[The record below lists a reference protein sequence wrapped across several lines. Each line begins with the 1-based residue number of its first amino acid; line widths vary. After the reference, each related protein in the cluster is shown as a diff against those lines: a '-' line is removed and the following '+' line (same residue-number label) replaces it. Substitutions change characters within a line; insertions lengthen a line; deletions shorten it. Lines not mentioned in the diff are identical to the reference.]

1 MNYKFFLF
9 NINSLIF
16 LYILSTSFLLVN
28 KIFFLCLIFF
38 TIINLKDIFYRIV
51 ILDKIKLLKFFL
63 ILFISFIEMNKLHSN
78 YSLLLFIGVF
88 KNHSRINLSYLKYN
102 LKKHNINENYNF
114 ILINKLSHSLFYDK
128 NKVIISPEFSGVIT
142 DTKIPIHVLSKYLN
156 LSNKNIK
163 DLNIN
168 DIEILKILNY

>member
-1 MNYKFFLF
+1 
-9 NINSLIF
+9 
-16 LYILSTSFLLVN
+16 
-28 KIFFLCLIFF
+28 
-38 TIINLKDIFYRIV
+38 
-51 ILDKIKLLKFFL
+51 
-63 ILFISFIEMNKLHSN
+63 MNKLHSN